1 MGSIAVWMSSLH
13 KHCKI
18 MKSRFLFL
26 VIFVLLISLFISFHK
41 ESIVSVLVLMGYHF
55 DIRSFNS
62 EVNDVETLGCDMAD
76 VVPTIGC
83 DDLGERYDD
92 DRAVFTSEDA
102 FPCNLVTCV
111 FLGRFKWTRNGA
123 GNIFFFVWCFA
134 SNLLPL
140 NLPSLMKYLVPC
152 PLSLI
157 ASTSK
162 SKPLFLTQKKK

>member
-1 MGSIAVWMSSLH
+1 MG
-13 KHCKI
+13 
-18 MKSRFLFL
+18 
-26 VIFVLLISLFISFHK
+26 
-41 ESIVSVLVLMGYHF
+41 

-83 DDLGERYDD
+83 DALGERYED

-123 GNIFFFVWCFA
+123 GNIFIVLRLVLCIELVTIKFTKSDEIF
-134 SNLLPL
+134 S
-140 NLPSLMKYLVPC
+140 SL
-152 PLSLI
+152 S
-157 ASTSK
+157 S
-162 SKPLFLTQKKK
+162 